1 MKRYAL
7 KVGTRVYKDQSGD
20 IRTFSPALGEIKT
33 FGGFEGD
40 RALMRTLETPRTP
53 DEIRRSLSSSD
64 IAVSEEELVR
74 TLAAFSR
81 YGVTQTE
88 EGAER
93 AASGLEAF
101 LAELDPSAAEAAQPK
116 LGRSV
121 AVVVGLG
128 TVGSAVS
135 VMLSQV
141 GVGTLVL
148 VDEDTVEAKNL
159 ANQVAYGRGDV
170 GRRKAMVLYDF
181 IGDRA
186 RTRLGVEDRKVR
198 SSGDVAEI
206 LERWVVPASPGP
218 AIVIN
223 CADEPAV
230 DAIAAWISGS
240 LCELGLSIPYIAGG
254 GYAGHLGSI
263 GPTIIPGET
272 ACWSCYEEQ
281 VRRVRADTVD
291 SWQEIARRTD
301 ERAARPVFAP
311 LGMFVASLIA
321 SEAVWVLTR
330 LNRPLLAGRHAE
342 WDVRK
347 GGFSWNPIRPRPGC
361 ECGAAVDFP
370 HESVADQII

>member
-7 KVGTRVYKDQSGD
+7 KAGTRVYKDRSGD
-20 IRTFSPALGEIKT
+20 IRAFSPALGEIKT

-40 RALMRTLETPRTP
+40 RALMRALETPRTP
-53 DEIRRSLSSSD
+53 GDIRRFLSSGG
-64 IAVSEEELVR
+64 IVVSEEELVR
-74 TLAAFSR
+74 VLTDFSR

-88 EGAER
+88 EGAEL
-93 AASGLEAF
+93 AASGLGAF
-101 LAELDPSAAEAAQPK
+101 LAELDPSAAAAAQPK

-121 AVVVGLG
+121 AVVIGLG

-159 ANQVAYGRGDV
+159 ANQVAYGRSDV
-170 GRRKAMVLYDF
+170 GRKKATVLSGF
-181 IGDRA
+181 IGDRT
-186 RTRLGVEDRKVR
+186 RTRVGVEDRKVR
-198 SSGDVAEI
+198 SSGDVAEL
-206 LERWVVPASPGP
+206 LERWVIPASPDA

-230 DAIAAWISGS
+230 DIIAAWISRA
-240 LCELGLSIPYIAGG
+240 LLELDLSIPYIAGG

-263 GPTIIPGET
+263 GPTVIPGET
-272 ACWSCYEEQ
+272 ACWPCYEEQ
-281 VRRVRADTVD
+281 VRGVRSDTVD
-291 SWQEIARRTD
+291 SWQEIARRVD

-330 LNRPLLAGRHAE
+330 LNRPMLAGRHAE

-347 GGFSWNPIRPRPGC
+347 GEFSWNPIRPRHGC
-361 ECGAAVDFP
+361 ECGAKIGFA
-370 HESVADQII
+370 HESVADQTT